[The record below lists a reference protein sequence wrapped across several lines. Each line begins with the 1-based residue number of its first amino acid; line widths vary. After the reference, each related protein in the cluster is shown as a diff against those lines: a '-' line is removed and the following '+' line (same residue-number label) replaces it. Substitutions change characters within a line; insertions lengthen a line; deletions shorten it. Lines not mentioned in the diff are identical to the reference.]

1 MDEYNKKKLELKN
14 FLEIGLYVF
23 LAVAATYFLL
33 MFVGQRTSVHGNS
46 MYPTLKDGDQLIVE
60 KVTKHFSSPKRFDII
75 VFNEQDEKSDETVHY
90 IKRVIGLPGDKIEYI
105 NKKLSINGKPVPI
118 GEIGEYYDEAK
129 MQSLEE
135 FLEKLDKT
143 EHHLLINPRAPSSV
157 YPLSTHTDPKACD
170 YVPGGLVC
178 MVPKDKYFVMGD
190 NRDNSED
197 SRYWGFVPEKN
208 LVGRAFMVWMN
219 VSKPSRI
226 GFFN

>member
-1 MDEYNKKKLELKN
+1 
-14 FLEIGLYVF
+14 
-23 LAVAATYFLL
+23 
-33 MFVGQRTSVHGNS
+33 
-46 MYPTLKDGDQLIVE
+46 
-60 KVTKHFSSPKRFDII
+60 
-75 VFNEQDEKSDETVHY
+75 
-90 IKRVIGLPGDKIEYI
+90 
-105 NKKLSINGKPVPI
+105 
-118 GEIGEYYDEAK
+118 

-178 MVPKDKYFVMGD
+178 TVPKDKYFVMGD

-197 SRYWGFVPEKN
+197 SRYWGFVPEEN

>member
-1 MDEYNKKKLELKN
+1 MDSYASCND
-14 FLEIGLYVF
+14 F
-23 LAVAATYFLL
+23 
-33 MFVGQRTSVHGNS
+33 
-46 MYPTLKDGDQLIVE
+46 
-60 KVTKHFSSPKRFDII
+60 
-75 VFNEQDEKSDETVHY
+75 
-90 IKRVIGLPGDKIEYI
+90 